1 MALPIRRGDETER
14 AFWRRV
20 LEEGDRKPEDL
31 GHAQAL
37 MEAHGAIADTIERA
51 RHYGDMARDALAIFP
66 ASELKAAMLE
76 SVDFCIARV
85 N

>member
-1 MALPIRRGDETER
+1 D
-14 AFWRRV
+14 
-20 LEEGDRKPEDL
+20 GDRKPEDL
-31 GHAQAL
+31 AHAQQL

-66 ASELKAAMLE
+66 ASELKDALLE

-85 N
+85 T